1 MMSIRRIAASLVVA
15 TLASTALTA
24 GSASSALPPPPPK
37 GLPEIHEDGFRR
49 GSIARLRNAI
59 EASRRLSA
67 QPSST
72 VPQTEEFKPI
82 SELPPEEKLPAAP
95 MLVAAY
101 IFVLLA
107 FFAYVLSIARRMR
120 SVTQEIA
127 RLETDLKR
135 HGRN

>member
-1 MMSIRRIAASLVVA
+1 MMSIRRNAAALIVA
-15 TLASTALTA
+15 TLASTALMA
-24 GSASSALPPPPPK
+24 GGASSALPPPPPK
-37 GLPEIHEDGFRR
+37 SFPEIT
-49 GSIARLRNAI
+49 
-59 EASRRLSA
+59 RLSA

-72 VPQTEEFKPI
+72 VPQTEEFKPL

-135 HGRN
+135 PGRN